1 MLVAAG
7 QSRRMGRDKLW
18 IEILGRPVWRWSL
31 DLLLSIRRVRLV
43 AVVTPPGAAA
53 SFASCLPGAHRCL
66 LVDGG
71 ATRAESVLAGL
82 HALSAAGS
90 DREAIVLVHDAA
102 RPAATGA
109 LVDRL
114 LAAADEASAVVPA
127 VAIGDSVRT
136 VRSQDSEQWI
146 DAPVDRDRLVAT
158 QTPQLAR
165 VGMLTDALARARDAG
180 AAPADDA
187 EALLAAG
194 VSVRAVLGEPE
205 NRKLT
210 DPDDEALVRAILR
223 ARSAVGAAAVIG
235 AGAGDD
241 GARVG
246 NGFDAHR
253 LVEGRPLRLGGVN
266 FPDEPRGLHG
276 HSDGD
281 VALHAVIDALLGAAG
296 AGDIGRLFPSDD
308 RWLGVD
314 SVDLLRRATRQVRQ
328 AGWRPSSLDLTIIAQ
343 RPAVAPRADEMRAVL
358 AEVIGI
364 PASSISVKGTTSDG
378 LGFAGEEG
386 IAAFATAVVTPDKPP
401 VDA

>member
-1 MLVAAG
+1 
-7 QSRRMGRDKLW
+7 MGRDKLW

-53 SFASCLPGAHRCL
+53 SFASCLRATDRCL

-82 HALSAAGS
+82 HALADAGA
-90 DREAIVLVHDAA
+90 DREAVVLVHDAA
-102 RPAATGA
+102 RPAATPA

-114 LAAADEASAVVPA
+114 LAAAGEASGAVPV
-127 VAIGDSVRT
+127 VAIADSVRT
-136 VRSQDSEQWI
+136 VRFEDGERWI
-146 DAPVDRDRLVAT
+146 GAPVDRDRLVAT

-165 VGMLTDALARARDAG
+165 VGMLIDALTRARDAG
-180 AAPADDA
+180 AAPADEA

-194 VSVRAVLGEPE
+194 VSVRAAAGEPE

-210 DPDDEALVRAILR
+210 DPDDEALLRAILC
-223 ARSAVGAAAVIG
+223 ARSGVAEPGATLDAAARGGGVR
-235 AGAGDD
+235 A
-241 GARVG
+241 G

-253 LVEGRPLRLGGVN
+253 LVAGRPLRLGGLD
-266 FPDEPRGLHG
+266 FRDEPRGLQG

-281 VALHAVIDALLGAAG
+281 VAVHAAIDALLGAAG
-296 AGDIGRLFPSDD
+296 AGDIGRLFPNDD
-308 RWLGVD
+308 RWRGAD
-314 SVDLLRRATRQVRQ
+314 SLDLLRRTARHVFQ
-328 AGWRPSSLDLTIIAQ
+328 AGWRPTSLDLTIVAE
-343 RPAVAPRADEMRAVL
+343 RPAIAPRADEMRTVL

-364 PASSISVKGTTSDG
+364 PPTAISVKGTTSDG
-378 LGFAGEEG
+378 LGFTGDEG
-386 IAAFATAVVTPDKPP
+386 IAAFATAVVTPVQPP